1 MELELLA
8 QIDWQR
14 FLAGKLQEIL
24 SQFCFDYP
32 DIILAVDLSTLSPE
46 QLAVVKQQLDQEIQ
60 HFSQSLQALNMAKTK
75 FTECIED
82 VKQVSSIS
90 ESKKQPILVPG
101 SSSLYIPGEI
111 VESKSF
117 MVDIGTGYYV
127 EKTDEE
133 AIAFYQKK
141 IDKLNTESV
150 QIQNIIKEKSQTSL
164 LLENQIRQAAFT
176 RHEQSKANE
185 TKA

>member
-1 MELELLA
+1 M
-8 QIDWQR
+8 
-14 FLAGKLQEIL
+14 

-133 AIAFYQKK
+133 AITFYQKK